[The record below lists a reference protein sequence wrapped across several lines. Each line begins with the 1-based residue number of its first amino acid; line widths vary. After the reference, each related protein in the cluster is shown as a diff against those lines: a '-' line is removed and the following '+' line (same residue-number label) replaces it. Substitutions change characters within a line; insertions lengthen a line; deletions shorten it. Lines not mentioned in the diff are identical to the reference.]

1 MKYYIN
7 KGANV
12 LLALADDGSED
23 SFITDGYKLATKKQV
38 DEFLTA
44 ANSLT
49 PEQALGE
56 ALTQRDSLLATA
68 GLRISPLQDAVDDET
83 ATAADIAKLK
93 EWKQYRE
100 AVNRV
105 PDQPNF
111 PKVISW
117 PTSPN

>member
-1 MKYYIN
+1 MTYYIN
-7 KGANV
+7 KNTSV
-12 LLALADDGSED
+12 LLSLADDGSED
-23 SFITDGYKLATKKQV
+23 SFITEGFRLATRKQV
-38 DEFLTA
+38 DEFLDA

-49 PEQALGE
+49 PEQALSE

-93 EWKQYRE
+93 EWKQYRG

-111 PKVISW
+111 PKVINW
-117 PTSPN
+117 PAPPN